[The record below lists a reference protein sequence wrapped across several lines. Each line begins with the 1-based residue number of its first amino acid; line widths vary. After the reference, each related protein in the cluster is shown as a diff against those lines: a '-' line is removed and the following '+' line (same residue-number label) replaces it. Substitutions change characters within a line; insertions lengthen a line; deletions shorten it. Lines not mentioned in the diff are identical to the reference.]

1 MFFCFVLSQYVTPF
15 LTILVTV
22 KCKLLP
28 TLFPRG
34 VTSAKHEE
42 YASRYFFGRRG
53 GGVGLGGADMH
64 VMDGL
69 LVGFRT

>member
-42 YASRYFFGRRG
+42 YASRYFFWRRG
-53 GGVGLGGADMH
+53 GGADMH

>member
-1 MFFCFVLSQYVTPF
+1 M
-15 LTILVTV
+15 LVTV

-28 TLFPRG
+28 NLFPRG

-42 YASRYFFGRRG
+42 YAYVFFF
-53 GGVGLGGADMH
+53 GGVGVGGGGWVADMH

-69 LVGFRT
+69 LVGFRTLRLQADSIFRYIL

>member
-1 MFFCFVLSQYVTPF
+1 M
-15 LTILVTV
+15 LVTV

-28 TLFPRG
+28 NLFPRG

-42 YASRYFFGRRG
+42 YASRYFFWKGGG
-53 GGVGLGGADMH
+53 GGVGRADMH
-64 VMDGL
+64 VMEGL

>member
-1 MFFCFVLSQYVTPF
+1 M
-15 LTILVTV
+15 LVTV

-28 TLFPRG
+28 NLFPRG

-42 YASRYFFGRRG
+42 YAYVFFFG
-53 GGVGLGGADMH
+53 GVADMH

-69 LVGFRT
+69 LVGFRTLRLQADSIFRYIL

>member
-1 MFFCFVLSQYVTPF
+1 M
-15 LTILVTV
+15 LVTV

-42 YASRYFFGRRG
+42 YASRYFLWRRG
-53 GGVGLGGADMH
+53 GGGLGGADMH

>member
-1 MFFCFVLSQYVTPF
+1 M
-15 LTILVTV
+15 LVTV

-28 TLFPRG
+28 NLFPRG

-42 YASRYFFGRRG
+42 YASRYFFWKGGGG
-53 GGVGLGGADMH
+53 GGVGRADMH
-64 VMDGL
+64 VMEGL